1 MVSDEECK
9 PWLMQK
15 RNEYVV
21 DLADKV
27 IVVWN
32 EKPSGTVNCVNYA
45 EKDSKEVIRINT

>member
-1 MVSDEECK
+1 VEESIKQYNTILLKADTIKMVSDEECK

-27 IVVWN
+27 IVV
-32 EKPSGTVNCVNYA
+32 
-45 EKDSKEVIRINT
+45 